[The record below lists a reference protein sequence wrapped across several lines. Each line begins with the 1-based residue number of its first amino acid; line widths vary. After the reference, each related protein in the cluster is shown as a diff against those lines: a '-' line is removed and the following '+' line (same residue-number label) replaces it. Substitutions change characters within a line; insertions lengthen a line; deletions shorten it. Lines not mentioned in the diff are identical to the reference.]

1 MVNTKVLPTSLCQC
15 FCSYL
20 TVKDQPFKENIFAQ
34 QISIEKNAS
43 NGECLNRIASV
54 TSPV

>member
-20 TVKDQPFKENIFAQ
+20 TVKDQPFKVNIFAQ